1 MAGARRQP
9 WRRALAVGSLSLLA
23 SMPGSLPGAAPGGL
37 QLELD
42 VGAALYEA
50 FGAENVRAR
59 LNWVGRQP
67 GFELHADL
75 LRLPEPAGWIRDLRL
90 DCPALELTS
99 TRLRCADA
107 RLSGRARSGALAAA
121 VASFDWDREAGSI
134 RFSAPWPGLF
144 RGSGRIGGV
153 ADARGVRLD
162 LDLHGLQVPDLVR
175 SGLLP
180 ADLPVSVELGLVS
193 LAGRVDTRGQAPEV
207 RLDLGVSG
215 LTFSDEAGL
224 RAAEALSAGGQV
236 GFGRN
241 GWEIQ
246 LRFTD
251 GAVFFEPWFLDFA
264 EVGPVDISASSLRI
278 DPSATPA
285 PSWQVASVRLRM
297 GEHTE
302 VRGERMR
309 HSGTRL
315 EEGAVSWAGERLDL
329 VGEWAAQPLL
339 QGTVLGR
346 TRFEGAAHGRFDVS
360 AGRLRRVEASWRALG
375 FTDDLGRF
383 AASGAAGQLVWRDDA
398 SAPESFVSIA
408 GGELL
413 GLPVGA
419 FIARFHLDPAGFR
432 LLEPLFV
439 PVLDGGPSV
448 EVLHV
453 EIGPDGPVVEFEG
466 GIRALSLELLTEV
479 LGWPRFAGK
488 LAGIIPRVYYDMDG
502 LRVDGLLLVRVFDGE
517 IVLRGLRVRN
527 LFGVAPELEVSAEV
541 RRMDL
546 ELLTRAFDFGRI
558 EGRLSGTVEDLL
570 LIDWR
575 PHRMRLS
582 LATPLDR
589 PGRRRISQRAVENL
603 TAIGGGIQGAL
614 SVAFLRLFDDF
625 AYRQLGF
632 HCDLVGVVCLASG
645 VADGPDGSFVLVQGG
660 GLPRIDVIGHNRRV
674 DWPELIRRLNAVRAG
689 GPPVVQ

>member
-1 MAGARRQP
+1 MSGARRQR
-9 WRRALAVGSLSLLA
+9 WRRALAVGSLFLLA
-23 SMPGSLPGAAPGGL
+23 LMPASLSGAAAAGL

-42 VGAALYEA
+42 VGAALFEA

-59 LNWVGRQP
+59 VSWVGQQP
-67 GFELHADL
+67 RFEFQADL
-75 LRLPEPAGWIRDLRL
+75 LRLPEPVGWIRDLRL
-90 DCPALELTS
+90 DCPALELTAK
-99 TRLRCADA
+99 RLHCAEA
-107 RLSGRARSGALAAA
+107 RLSGRARGWALAAA
-121 VASFDWDREAGSI
+121 ALSFDWEREAGSI

-144 RGSGRIGGV
+144 RARGRIDGL

-162 LDLHGLQVPDLVR
+162 LDLRGLQVPELVH

-180 ADLPVSVELGLVS
+180 ADLPVSVESGLVTVS
-193 LAGRVDTRGQAPEV
+193 GRVDTRGQVPAV

-224 RAAEALSAGGQV
+224 HAAEALVAGGQV
-236 GFGRN
+236 GFGPG
-241 GWEIQ
+241 GWEVQ
-246 LRFTD
+246 LRFTE

-264 EVGPVDISASSLRI
+264 EVGSMEVSASSVRFAQHAAFAWQAE
-278 DPSATPA
+278 SA
-285 PSWQVASVRLRM
+285 RLRM
-297 GEHTE
+297 GAHTE
-302 VRGERMR
+302 AQGKRL
-309 HSGTRL
+309 HYSGARL
-315 EEGAVSWAGERLDL
+315 EQGELTWDSRRLDL
-329 VGEWAAQPLL
+329 AGTWLAQPVL
-339 QGTVLGR
+339 QGTMLGR
-346 TRFEGAAHGRFDVS
+346 TRFKGALSGRLEVGAGRFR
-360 AGRLRRVEASWRALG
+360 RLEVAWQELG
-375 FTDDLGRF
+375 LADDLGRF
-383 AASGAAGQLVWRDDA
+383 ALSGSSGQISWQDEA
-398 SAPESFVSIA
+398 PGPESFLSVA
-408 GGELL
+408 GGEVL
-413 GLPVGA
+413 GLPIGA
-419 FIARFHLDPAGFR
+419 FVARFLLEPAGFR

-448 EVLHV
+448 EVLRV

-479 LGWPRFAGK
+479 LGWPRLAGR
-488 LAGIIPRVYYDMDG
+488 LAGIIPRVYYDLDG

-517 IVLRGLRVRN
+517 VVLRGLRVRN

-546 ELLTRAFDFGRI
+546 DLLTRAFDFGRI

-570 LIDWR
+570 LVDWK

-582 LATPLDR
+582 LATPVDR

-614 SVAFLRLFDDF
+614 SVGFLRLFEDF
-625 AYRQLGF
+625 AYRELGF